1 MNTKQKGDKYE
12 EKAAEFLKER
22 SYKILERNYRNKQ
35 GEIDIIAA
43 KGGQIVFVEVKY
55 RETSKFGYG
64 AEAVD
69 RKKLLRIY
77 RTAMIYLTEKN
88 LEDVE
93 CRFDCISYLGDSFK
107 WDKNIVWGDEIGF

>member
-69 RKKLLRIY
+69 RKKLLKIY
-77 RTAMIYLTEKN
+77 RAAMIYLTEKN
-88 LEDVE
+88 LEDAE